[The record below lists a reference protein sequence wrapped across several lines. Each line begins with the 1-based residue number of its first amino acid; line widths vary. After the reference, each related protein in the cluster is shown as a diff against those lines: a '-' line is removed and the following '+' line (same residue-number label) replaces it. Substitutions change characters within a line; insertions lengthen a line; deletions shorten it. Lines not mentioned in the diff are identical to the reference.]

1 MATLLRSRPFTSRQ
15 GRGARGPAPTEAIER
30 GDGVVPP
37 EGRPAVRWTAG
48 VGIACVAAGVLL
60 AVTPSGPADVGVVP
74 AATEPSAAAAG
85 GPVPRAAVPAAGP
98 NVLAAP
104 AVLVAATPGPASTGT
119 VPVAVALPARGVSAR
134 VVPTGTGADGA
145 LVIPDP
151 PTTVGWWAPGALAGA
166 ATGTTVLA
174 GHVDSAVVGIGTF
187 AVLRGIG
194 VGERVELRG
203 ADGRTLAYRVV
214 ARRQLGKA
222 DLPADLF
229 ARDGPPRLVLVT
241 CGGRF
246 DRTIRH
252 YTDNVIVYAE
262 PE

>member
-1 MATLLRSRPFTSRQ
+1 
-15 GRGARGPAPTEAIER
+15 
-30 GDGVVPP
+30 
-37 EGRPAVRWTAG
+37 VRRRLALWWTAG
-48 VGIACVAAGVLL
+48 AGVACIVAGVLV
-60 AVTPSGPADVGVVP
+60 AVMRDGPADVGVVP
-74 AATEPSAAAAG
+74 PAAANPSSAAPG
-85 GPVPRAAVPAAGP
+85 AAVPSVAVPAGGSNTP
-98 NVLAAP
+98 AAP
-104 AVLVAATPGPASTGT
+104 GALAPGPPATGT
-119 VPVAVALPARGVSAR
+119 VPVAIALPDRGVSAP
-134 VVPTGTGADGA
+134 VVPTGTDAEGA

-174 GHVDSAVVGIGTF
+174 GHVDSAVAGIGTF
-187 AVLRGIG
+187 AVLRGIE
-194 VGERVELRG
+194 VGERVVLTG

-229 ARDGPPRLVLVT
+229 ARAGPPRLVLVT